1 MATFTVYSYQ
11 FRPLFEDQPSLFP
24 EDNLSPEKVWERK
37 QGLFKSIFGENLH
50 FQYRSVTFSHE
61 VIYNENE
68 LIVLRI
74 ANNKKITQE
83 SQFVTKKLDHN
94 PSCVIIIDNRKDVQN
109 LYIEDDPYSF
119 SDPSV
124 VANILEKTFN
134 VYLEAYGLGI
144 SLNKRFKSH
153 EFWDVVAEADNGIEM
168 VRFSFL
174 YPNLPRVQEKI
185 DEMLSKTSRNVHSK
199 KTNIEFNSGDGE
211 ALQID
216 KGNEDLNNLVSASS
230 ESGSVIKVK
239 KKGSRRHTE
248 VGSTSEMVEI
258 EDLDAALTSDLLSSA
273 AQKLMS
279 ILNRFKF

>member
-11 FRPLFEDQPSLFP
+11 FRPLFDDQPLLFP
-24 EDNLSPEKVWERK
+24 GTNLSPETIWERK
-37 QGLFKSIFGENLH
+37 QEIFKGIFGENLH
-50 FQYRSVTFSHE
+50 FRARNVTFSHD
-61 VIYNENE
+61 VIYNEND
-68 LIVLRI
+68 LIVLKI

-83 SQFVTKKLDHN
+83 SQFVARKLDHN

-134 VYLEAYGLGI
+134 VCLGTYELGI

-153 EFWDVVAEADNGIEM
+153 EFWDVVAEADEGIEM

-185 DEMLSKTSRNVHSK
+185 DEMLSQTSRNVHSK

-211 ALQID
+211 TLQID
-216 KGNEDLNNLVSASS
+216 KGNEDLNNLVMASS
-230 ESGSVIKVK
+230 ELGSLIKVK
-239 KKGSRRHTE
+239 KKGSRRQTE

-258 EDLDAALTSDLLSSA
+258 EDLDSALTSDLLSSA
-273 AQKLMS
+273 AQKLVS
-279 ILNRFKF
+279 ILNKFKI